1 MRHGTDER
9 WVSGLAGREVARTE
23 RVEYQV
29 NRLGDLLTL
38 TQVSREGRDE
48 FSYHVDIWQLELGA
62 TLLANRSKG
71 RTLSRY
77 LQYVRWRII

>member
-1 MRHGTDER
+1 MRHGADER
-9 WVSGLAGREVARTE
+9 WVTGLAGRMVARTE

-48 FSYHVDIWQLELGA
+48 FSYHVDI
-62 TLLANRSKG
+62 
-71 RTLSRY
+71 
-77 LQYVRWRII
+77 

>member
-1 MRHGTDER
+1 MRHGADER

-48 FSYHVDIWQLELGA
+48 FSYHVDI
-62 TLLANRSKG
+62 
-71 RTLSRY
+71 
-77 LQYVRWRII
+77 